1 MNRGNRDRIYHGGTE
16 KSKILPLM
24 TLMTLMDADSKFH
37 HRSTQI
43 NTDHCW
49 ITMLEIPS
57 HDEKNFRNSNAEDA
71 EEFRDSVRN
80 IIEVANENAASSA
93 NLRESE
99 DWVK

>member
-24 TLMTLMDADSKFH
+24 TLMKLMDTDSKFH

-49 ITMLEIPS
+49 VTMLEIPS
-57 HDEKNFRNSNAEDA
+57 YNGKKFRNSNT
-71 EEFRDSVRN
+71 EERSKQRDRT
-80 IIEVANENAASSA
+80 
-93 NLRESE
+93 
-99 DWVK
+99 